1 MLYFVPAWYSENGF
15 KENSQQWY
23 QRRLVSEVDDTVKQ
37 LQLFDRKK
45 VCDTCTLLLNHA
57 PNYRHFLHRQG
68 LLHNNYFSIF
78 DSIQN
83 VKVKKAAIFSYRD
96 LKWPS
101 DIEFVYSPFCII
113 AYLDGK
119 KYAQI
124 EFGEDGN
131 MIQIDMYQD
140 GLIKRRNIY
149 DDRGFLSLTIVY
161 QNGKWAYEQYLNT
174 SGIWVICKYN
184 DGHVLVNE
192 KENKYLINDEYY
204 PFLKSE
210 YSSIDELIK
219 EVFVS
224 YLKHT
229 NKDDIFIIAMHKLH
243 SLILSETLNNHKTIL
258 SFFNERLKLNDE
270 YSIALCEKADA
281 IVLDSRDTYYKVGL
295 DRFNFDNKVT
305 DITPFDCRVDFGISR
320 QLKQKNILLSVDLLS
335 DEKYEKVIIILLNYM
350 LKNSDIRTILF
361 TRNGAYNI
369 EDILLNK
376 TREILDKNGFDSDYA
391 NKKSNVKFENNLNDS
406 LPTLFYV
413 RQCVDELS
421 LSKCLREQRLVI
433 DLGKQTDLFLQI
445 GSISMGIPMII
456 GKSSEYVE
464 DGKNGVVLNDLDS
477 LDKVLSYYLDTLN
490 NWNNAMIASY
500 EIGKKFSSDNL
511 VKWWK
516 GVINYVL

>member
-1 MLYFVPAWYSENGF
+1 
-15 KENSQQWY
+15 
-23 QRRLVSEVDDTVKQ
+23 
-37 LQLFDRKK
+37 
-45 VCDTCTLLLNHA
+45 
-57 PNYRHFLHRQG
+57 
-68 LLHNNYFSIF
+68 
-78 DSIQN
+78 
-83 VKVKKAAIFSYRD
+83 
-96 LKWPS
+96 
-101 DIEFVYSPFCII
+101 
-113 AYLDGK
+113 
-119 KYAQI
+119 
-124 EFGEDGN
+124 
-131 MIQIDMYQD
+131 
-140 GLIKRRNIY
+140 
-149 DDRGFLSLTIVY
+149 
-161 QNGKWAYEQYLNT
+161 
-174 SGIWVICKYN
+174 
-184 DGHVLVNE
+184 
-192 KENKYLINDEYY
+192 
-204 PFLKSE
+204 
-210 YSSIDELIK
+210 
-219 EVFVS
+219 
-224 YLKHT
+224 
-229 NKDDIFIIAMHKLH
+229 MHKLH

-445 GSISMGIPMII
+445 GSISMGIPMKI

-464 DGKNGVVLNDLDS
+464 DGKNGVVLNDLDN